1 MQKKKV
7 KNWISTKF
15 SHLYIFQQLMSSSE
29 KEVQVTLKCL
39 VCLEDMDL
47 RSAIWEMMQL
57 DIISNNQAQA
67 IKKPNLSQI
76 FCIGWPSVKR
86 FLKHLIEWKP
96 VAIWAQEN
104 ATALDCSPLDSF
116 KQSLKYRKRKENH
129 LPLL

>member
-39 VCLEDMDL
+39 ACLEDMDL
-47 RSAIWEMMQL
+47 RSAVWEMMQL

-67 IKKPNLSQI
+67 IKKPNL
-76 FCIGWPSVKR
+76 
-86 FLKHLIEWKP
+86 
-96 VAIWAQEN
+96 
-104 ATALDCSPLDSF
+104 
-116 KQSLKYRKRKENH
+116 
-129 LPLL
+129 

>member
-47 RSAIWEMMQL
+47 RSAVWEMMQL

-67 IKKPNLSQI
+67 IKKPNL
-76 FCIGWPSVKR
+76 
-86 FLKHLIEWKP
+86 
-96 VAIWAQEN
+96 
-104 ATALDCSPLDSF
+104 
-116 KQSLKYRKRKENH
+116 
-129 LPLL
+129 